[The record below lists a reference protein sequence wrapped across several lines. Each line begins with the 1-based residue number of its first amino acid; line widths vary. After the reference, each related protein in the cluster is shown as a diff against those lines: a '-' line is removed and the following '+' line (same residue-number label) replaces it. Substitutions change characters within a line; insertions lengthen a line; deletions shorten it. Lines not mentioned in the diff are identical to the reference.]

1 MSDYATAQK
10 QHATNTMRKS
20 PSRPKKPRPDW
31 EAIEREYKVGQ
42 LSNREIGRQYNV
54 TEGSIRAKAKKEGWL
69 RDLQS
74 DYQKALQQELISDG
88 DTQGLGRN
96 TVKEAAKR
104 ALKVVKVH
112 RDDARKQQEIV
123 KNLMS
128 IIASNLTA
136 DGKIRM
142 DLEANEIR
150 VFGGVVRD
158 CSHALA
164 KLTQIERQAFGL
176 DQKQVGDDQS
186 PPEVSEEDRDHL
198 KEVARQAARK
208 VLDEGKQT
216 LKLVSGSGIE

>member
-1 MSDYATAQK
+1 
-10 QHATNTMRKS
+10 MRKS
-20 PSRPKKPRPDW
+20 PSHPKKPRPDW

-42 LSNREIGRQYNV
+42 LSNREIGRQYNI
-54 TEGSIRAKAKKEGWL
+54 TEGSIRAKAKKEGWIK
-69 RDLQS
+69 DLQA

-88 DTQGLGRN
+88 DTQSLGRN

-142 DLEANEIR
+142 
-150 VFGGVVRD
+150 FGGVVRD

-176 DQKQVGDDQS
+176 DQKQVGDDQV

-208 VLDEGKQT
+208 VLEEGKQT
-216 LKLVSGSGIE
+216 LKLVS